1 MLRITKQEIVRSAAK
16 HFRERGYLAVSIQ
29 EIATTAK
36 FQRGPSIN
44 SSHPRMN
51 YLPKF
56 SMSVS
61 RIISQGLMN

>member
-29 EIATTAK
+29 EIADDCQISK
-36 FQRGPSIN
+36 GPSIN